1 MSTRHAAFA
10 HTSIVHHSTDANREF
25 HRSGGEPISRNGRSN
40 GKLIFRSDLTTSS
53 SLSDPMPIV
62 RQPLND
68 DTAVPSLDTQNAKW
82 LKTDLTARDLMTVCT
97 ATLRPDDSIEQA
109 ARLMTEAGS
118 GAIPVVDVEGR
129 LIGVITNRDITMK
142 LIALGASI
150 PHAQV
155 SDCMTSEAFAC
166 SADNSLESCV
176 SAMSWH
182 QVRRIPIVDDE
193 HRVLGT
199 ISQRDLARYV
209 SENPERVDCQMMAEI
224 LWALAY

>member
-1 MSTRHAAFA
+1 
-10 HTSIVHHSTDANREF
+10 
-25 HRSGGEPISRNGRSN
+25 
-40 GKLIFRSDLTTSS
+40 
-53 SLSDPMPIV
+53 MPIV